1 MSKLSNIPQP
11 PGVPF
16 LGNLFDID
24 MELPLKSLYDL
35 GAKHGEIYR
44 MKFPGHTFIIA
55 CSYDMVNE
63 FCDEKRFPKTIFA
76 LKEMRHAM
84 HDGLFTAIDGETEPA
99 WAIAHRILVPAFGP
113 SSLRLMYD
121 GMYDIASQLALKW
134 ARYGGEP
141 ITVTDDFTRLTLD
154 TIALC
159 SMDFRFNSYYKEG
172 VHPFVEAM
180 GDFLTESGDRARR
193 LPIPS
198 FFYRGKDKKF
208 FDDIEVMRNTAN
220 EILQERKKEKNL
232 DTRKDLLSAMLNG
245 VDPKTGKKMTEQ
257 SILDNLITFLIAGHE
272 TTSGMLSFALYHLME
287 DPDAYRKAQQ
297 EVDSVCGKTPIRFEH
312 LSKLSYISAV
322 LRETLRL
329 TPPLPVFNVA
339 PKKDEVVGG
348 KYVIKEGELVIV
360 LIGSSQMDPKVFGED
375 VGVFKPERMLD
386 ENFNR
391 LNKEFPNAWKPFG
404 NGTRGCIGRPFAWQE
419 ALLVLAMLLQ
429 NFDFEFDDPSYTLTI
444 KQTLTVKPANF
455 KVRAIPRDGVRA
467 TELGN
472 RLAGTAAPTKS
483 TSGAAVNGTSIPAP
497 GATGIPMKIYYG
509 SNSGTCQSM
518 AERLAANAFSH
529 GFSATT
535 VDCVDNTT
543 AKLPKDEPAVIIT
556 ASYEGQP
563 PDNAGQFVGWLESL
577 KEDSNELK
585 DVSYAVFG
593 CGHHDWAST
602 FHRIPKLVDYTIAKH
617 GGNRV
622 AALGLT
628 DVAQGNE
635 MTDFEVWEDNVLW
648 PALTEKYG
656 AAAPE
661 GPSLSVEVSS
671 PRKSTLRQDVKEAA
685 VVATS
690 VLTSPDALTRK
701 QNIEVELPS
710 DMTYKAGDYLAVLP
724 VNPPDQVHRVL
735 RHFHLPRDAHL
746 TISAK
751 AVTFL
756 PDNVAIPAVDVF
768 GSYVELAQAA
778 TKRDIHTLAEAAKD
792 GTTKAKLEALVTD
805 EMYASTIVD
814 SRLSILD
821 LLESNPSINLPISAF
836 LRMLPPMRVRQYSI
850 SSSPLWS
857 PHRVVL
863 TYSVLDEPRYGSDG
877 KRHAGVATNYL
888 ASLQAGDVMHVAVRP
903 SHAAFHLPANTESTP
918 IIMIAAGTG
927 IAPFR
932 GFIQERAGMK
942 GAGRKLAPATLYFG
956 CRQPDQ
962 DDLYRNDLEQWE
974 NNGIVTVQRAYSRQ
988 TEASEGHKYVQ
999 DRLWQ
1004 ERKQVMSLWDQGAM
1018 VYICGGRAVG
1028 ESSKEMLIEILW
1040 DAKKQQGE
1048 EVSREEVAKWFEGLK
1063 NTRFAV
1069 DIFD

>member
-24 MELPLKSLYDL
+24 MELPLQSLYDL

-113 SSLRLMYD
+113 SSLRMMYD

-134 ARYGGEP
+134 ARYGGEA

-208 FDDIEVMRNTAN
+208 FGDIEVMRRTAN

-245 VDPKTGKKMTEQ
+245 VDPKTGKKMAEE

-272 TTSGMLSFALYHLME
+272 TTSGMLSFALYHLMK
-287 DPDAYRKAQQ
+287 DPDCYRKAQQ
-297 EVDSVCGKTPIRFEH
+297 EVDSVCGKTPIRFDQ
-312 LSKLSYISAV
+312 LNKLGYISAV

-339 PKKDEVVGG
+339 PKKDEIVGG
-348 KYVIKEGELVIV
+348 QYVIKEGELVIV
-360 LIGSSQMDPKVFGED
+360 LIGASQMDPKVFGAD

-386 ENFNR
+386 ENFNK

-429 NFDFEFDDPSYTLTI
+429 NFDFEFDDPSYTLSL

-455 KVRAIPRDGVRA
+455 KVRAIPRDGLRA
-467 TELGN
+467 FEMQN
-472 RLAGTAAPTKS
+472 RLAGNSVSGKPTPSPS
-483 TSGAAVNGTSIPAP
+483 TNGTVAP
-497 GATGIPMKIYYG
+497 MAGGTGKPMKIFYG

-518 AERLAANAFSH
+518 AERLAADAFSH

-535 VDCVDNTT
+535 VDCVDNAT
-543 AKLPKDEPAVIIT
+543 AQLPKDEPVVIIT

-563 PDNAGQFVGWLESL
+563 PDNAAKFVPWLEGL
-577 KEDSNELK
+577 KEDSKELK
-585 DVSYAVFG
+585 DVNYAVFG
-593 CGHHDWAST
+593 CGHHDWSAT
-602 FHRIPKLVDYTIAKH
+602 FHRIPKLVDYTINKH
-617 GGNRV
+617 GGNRL

-635 MTDFEVWEDNVLW
+635 MTDFEVWEDNILW
-648 PALTEKYG
+648 PALMEKYG
-656 AAAPE
+656 AEAPQ
-661 GPSLSVEVSS
+661 GPSLSVEVST

-685 VVATS
+685 VVSTS
-690 VLTSPDALTRK
+690 VLTSENALIK
-701 QNIEVELPS
+701 KKHIEIELPS

-724 VNPPDQVHRVL
+724 VNPPDQVHRVM

-746 TISAK
+746 TISSK
-751 AVTFL
+751 AVTSL
-756 PDNVAIPAVDVF
+756 PSNGPMPAVDIF

-778 TKRDIHTLAEAAKD
+778 TKRDIQTLIDVAKD
-792 GTTKAKLEALVTD
+792 EKTKIKLAAFAAD
-805 EMYASTIVD
+805 EEYASTIIA
-814 SRLSILD
+814 SRLSVLD
-821 LLESNPSINLPISAF
+821 LLESNPDIKLPISAF

-850 SSSPLWS
+850 GSSPVWS
-857 PHRVVL
+857 KNRVIL
-863 TYSVLDEPRYGSDG
+863 TYSVLDEPRIGTNG
-877 KRHAGVATNYL
+877 KRHVGVATNYM
-888 ASLQAGDVMHVAVRP
+888 STLQAGDVVHVAVRP
-903 SHAAFHLPANTESTP
+903 SHAAFHLPADAEDTP
-918 IIMIAAGTG
+918 MVMIAAGTG
-927 IAPFR
+927 VAPFR

-942 GAGRKLAPATLYFG
+942 GAGRKIAPATLYFG
-956 CRQPDQ
+956 CRQPGQ
-962 DDLYRNDLEQWE
+962 DDLYRSDLDSWE
-974 NNGIVTVQRAYSRQ
+974 SSGVVDVRRTFSRQ
-988 TEASEGHKYVQ
+988 VEASEGRKYVQ

-1004 ERKQVMSLWDQGAM
+1004 QRKEIMSLWDQGAM
-1018 VYICGGRAVG
+1018 VYICGGRAMG
-1028 ESSKEMLIEILW
+1028 ESAKEMMIDIFY
-1040 DAKKQQGE
+1040 DAKKEQGE
-1048 EVSREEVAKWFEGLK
+1048 QTSKEEVAKWFEGLK
-1063 NTRFAV
+1063 NTRYAV